1 MVVDIEQIKIF
12 CQDAT
17 IEVTQHI
24 LMRCQQRNITYEE
37 IKKVI
42 RNGEIIE
49 EYPDDYPFPS
59 CLILG
64 MTMDGRTIH
73 IVVGMGEDRLW
84 LVTAYEPDPEQWDNE
99 FRTRKEG

>member
-1 MVVDIEQIKIF
+1 MVLDIEQIKMF

-42 RNGEIIE
+42 CNGEII
-49 EYPDDYPFPS
+49 
-59 CLILG
+59 
-64 MTMDGRTIH
+64 
-73 IVVGMGEDRLW
+73 
-84 LVTAYEPDPEQWDNE
+84 
-99 FRTRKEG
+99 